1 MVNEEIVGGIKNAL
15 ERGDSLRDAMMSF
28 FNAGYDR
35 KEIEEAAATLLHYP
49 TAKAETKAP
58 IPEIKKVEPKIEH
71 KIEPIPVP
79 KVIQKVSSYG
89 EEKPKEIIKPKKKG
103 FLFFKSKSK
112 EQKEMPKP
120 IPKVIIHEEPKF
132 IPKELPRTIINAMPQ
147 TTPKKIEK
155 PVQRK
160 VSSSS
165 EMTPQEKA
173 IIAILVG
180 LLIFLVGLL
189 ITIFLFRQQ
198 LIDFISSMVG

>member
-49 TAKAETKAP
+49 TTVKTETKTPA
-58 IPEIKKVEPKIEH
+58 PEIKKVEPN
-71 KIEPIPVP
+71 IEPIPTP

-89 EEKPKEIIKPKKKG
+89 EEKPKEIIPPKKKG
-103 FLFFKSKSK
+103 FLFFKSNPK

-120 IPKVIIHEEPKF
+120 IPKVIVHEEPKF
-132 IPKELPRTIINAMPQ
+132 VPKELPKIMIDAMPQ

-155 PVQRK
+155 LQK

-165 EMTPQEKA
+165 PMTSQEKV

-198 LIDFISSMVG
+198 LIDFISSMVS